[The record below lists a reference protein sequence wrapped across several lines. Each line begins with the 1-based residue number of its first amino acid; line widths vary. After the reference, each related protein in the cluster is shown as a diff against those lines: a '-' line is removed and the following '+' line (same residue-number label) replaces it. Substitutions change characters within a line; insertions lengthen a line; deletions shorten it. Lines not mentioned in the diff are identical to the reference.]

1 MKKVINVGIGGR
13 SFAIDEDAYQRLT
26 HYLNSFKQSSKMGYD
41 VKEVMEDLESRIAEL
56 FTEDL
61 NPYKNVVDL
70 ALVNKVISQLGMP
83 NGEPFSDNIYQQD
96 DIRQDA
102 FNSSYGRVEKKL
114 YRDANEKVLGGI
126 CSGLSHYFDIDRV
139 LVRVLFIIAFLFA
152 FGGGLVYIILWI
164 VVPEAITPTQRCE
177 MYGLPV
183 TAENLKKFSNK

>member
-114 YRDANEKVLGGI
+114 YRDANERVLGGI

-164 VVPEAITPTQRCE
+164 VVPKAITPTQRCE